1 MSSTVDERDP
11 ATMPLRAAGRD
22 PVGPMQELQSP
33 RPSLP
38 LTLMTTFSFVLLLVA
53 AALLYRVSEQS
64 RDAEGWVVHTLEV
77 KHAIAQLLSDM
88 SSAESGQRG
97 YLLTDDPVFLD
108 PYRALRASLDDELQQ
123 LRSTVSDNPEQL
135 DRFAVLAP
143 LIVSRFD
150 AIEQTLTYAG
160 RGDAAQAK
168 DVVRRQGLPLMTEVR
183 ARLEEMDA
191 VESRLLIER
200 QGRLADVQRRFIVT
214 VALLLL
220 ACGVLTLLA
229 LISLRRYVLA
239 IHESREHLATYN
251 AELEAR
257 VRDRTDE
264 LARAAETANRERARA
279 EALLTD
285 VNHRVGNNLALVSS
299 FLTMQERAVKNPDA
313 QRALSAAKARVQAI
327 ASAHR
332 KLRLGA
338 DFATVNAS
346 EVLGAVLEDIR
357 AGLPPGDLIKIE
369 PRVEPLEINARDA
382 VSLGVLTSELVMN
395 AIKHAF
401 SPGDSGEVQVVL
413 SNHGSTS
420 PYLEVSDDGVGW
432 HEKHTHEPGGLGGK
446 IIDMVARQFGG
457 RAERAPQQ
465 HDDKRPGTRVRV
477 DLVKLQFVRP
487 T

>member
-1 MSSTVDERDP
+1 V
-11 ATMPLRAAGRD
+11 TMPRRAAGRD
-22 PVGPMQELQSP
+22 PAGSMQELQSP

-38 LTLMTTFSFVLLLVA
+38 LTLMTTLSFVLLLVA

-64 RDAEGWVVHTLEV
+64 REAEDWVVHTLEV
-77 KHAIAQLLSDM
+77 KHAIAELLSDL

-97 YLLTDDPVFLD
+97 YLLTDDPVFLE
-108 PYRALRASLDDELQQ
+108 PYWALRASLDDELQQ

-135 DRFAVLAP
+135 DRFAALAP
-143 LIVSRFD
+143 VIVSRLD
-150 AIEQTLTYAG
+150 AIEQTLLHAS
-160 RGDAAQAK
+160 RGEAAQAK
-168 DVVRRQGLPLMTEVR
+168 DVVRRQGLPLMIEVR

-191 VESRLLIER
+191 VEGRLLIER
-200 QGRLADVQRRFIVT
+200 QGRLADVQRRFIV
-214 VALLLL
+214 
-220 ACGVLTLLA
+220 
-229 LISLRRYVLA
+229 RRYVLV
-239 IHESREHLATYN
+239 IHESRERLAKYN

-264 LARAAETANRERARA
+264 LAGVAETANRERARA

-299 FLTMQERAVKNPDA
+299 FLTMQQRAVKNPDA

-357 AGLPPGDLIKIE
+357 AGLPPGDLIRIE
-369 PRVEPLEINARDA
+369 PRVESLEINARDA

-401 SPGDSGEVQVVL
+401 LPGDSGEVQVVL
-413 SNHGSTS
+413 ANHGGSS

-446 IIDMVARQFGG
+446 IIEMVARQFGG
-457 RAERAPQQ
+457 RPERTPRQ

>member
-1 MSSTVDERDP
+1 MSSTVEERDP

-22 PVGPMQELQSP
+22 PAGPMQELQSP

-38 LTLMTTFSFVLLLVA
+38 LTLMTALSFVLLLVA
-53 AALLYRVSEQS
+53 AALMYRVSVQS
-64 RDAEGWVVHTLEV
+64 REAEGWVVHTLEV
-77 KHAIAQLLSDM
+77 KHAIAQLLSDL
-88 SSAESGQRG
+88 SSAEAGQRG
-97 YLLTDDPVFLD
+97 YLLTDDPVFLE
-108 PYRALRASLDDELQQ
+108 PYNALRASLDDELKQ
-123 LRSTVSDNPEQL
+123 LRATVSDNREQL
-135 DRFAVLAP
+135 DRFTAVTP
-143 LIVSRFD
+143 VIVSRLG
-150 AIEQTLTYAG
+150 AIEQTLTHAS
-160 RGDAAQAK
+160 RGEAVQAK
-168 DVVRRQGLPLMTEVR
+168 EVVRRQGLPLMTEVR

-200 QGRLADVQRRFIVT
+200 QGRSADVQRRFILTIAV
-214 VALLLL
+214 LL
-220 ACGVLTLLA
+220 AACAVLTALA
-229 LISLRRYVLA
+229 FVSLRRYVVA
-239 IHESREHLATYN
+239 IHQSRERLATYN

-264 LARAAETANRERARA
+264 LARAAETAHRERARA

-299 FLTMQERAVKNPDA
+299 FLTMQQRAVKNPDA
-313 QRALSAAKARVQAI
+313 QRALGAAKARVQAI

-338 DFATVNAS
+338 DFATVNVS

-357 AGLPPGDLIKIE
+357 AGLPPGDLIRIE

-413 SNHGSTS
+413 ANHGGSS

-446 IIDMVARQFGG
+446 IIEMVARQFGG
-457 RAERAPQQ
+457 RPERTPRQ

-477 DLVKLQFVRP
+477 ELVKLQFVQP
-487 T
+487 S